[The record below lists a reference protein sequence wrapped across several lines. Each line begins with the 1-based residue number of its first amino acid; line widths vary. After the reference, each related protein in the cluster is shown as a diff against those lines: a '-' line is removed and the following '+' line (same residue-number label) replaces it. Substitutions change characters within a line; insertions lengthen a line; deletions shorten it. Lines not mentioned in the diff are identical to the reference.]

1 MATKTTS
8 KLILPGIGTDQD
20 QRVVDALDPQKLK
33 LLNFGVADWMKFAW
47 LFAEK
52 VNYFNSDNQEA
63 GNWQDFFIEE
73 SKIKSF
79 LDTLETDQSLTPHL
93 TLFVCFLKL
102 LENSRDH
109 FNLLSKRHLDFYYQ
123 KILKIEKQA
132 AVSDQVHLIFEL
144 AKNVSQAKIDENTA
158 LDAGKDS
165 AGKKLVYNTEEELVA
180 NKTTITQLKNMY
192 HHTCD
197 LVVGKNAL
205 KACSVA
211 NSLDGKGKA
220 LPENDAKW
228 YPFGYV
234 QSTYSDEMPEL
245 PNARLGFAIASS
257 LLLLKEGT
265 RTIDL
270 KLQFQNLLPA
280 NLDELAIKCISVY
293 LSGEKKW
300 LGPFSLIPTTA
311 TSGSELIFKLELD
324 KKTEAVSTYN
334 PAVLG
339 EHFSTTDPV
348 MRFLID
354 TGTDDGY
361 SFATAVAAN
370 NLKLA
375 TLIVDVKE
383 MSGIDIE
390 NDMGA
395 LNVKK
400 PFMPFGPIPVKGSN
414 FTVRNEEIFR
424 KDWTSF
430 HLNVNWMNTPDSFRN
445 QYFAYREDFRSE
457 TTSKRYKERIL
468 IDAKDPSGFKQDS
481 ANLIVKNDDYF
492 KVSVNIFSSND
503 WILADE
509 SKAEEVLF
517 IAEDGSYK
525 SQFTV
530 SNNNQEFDTGENG
543 GLRLTLKNS
552 FLHEMY
558 PRIYAMA
565 MMDETKTA
573 LIPKEPY
580 TPLVGVLSVGY
591 AAETTVSFET
601 AESYLDNQINLFHEH
616 PFGQSQE
623 HAFLK
628 PKPLFATAPVVTL
641 IPDYQPGGEL
651 YLGLKDAEPLQQL
664 AVLFQIFEGSE
675 NPLAIG
681 FEEGEVMEWSVL
693 CANNWKVLDSNHLIA
708 NVTDNFLKS
717 GIVKFSIPA
726 EATKNNTLLPSGL
739 IWVKVRMNKKFDAV
753 CKIIDILPQAVVA
766 TFTNQGN
773 ELSHLKNGLQAKTIS
788 KLVERKQEVKSV
800 SQPFNSFGGK
810 PEETDEAY
818 YRRISERLRH
828 KNRAITLW
836 DYEHL
841 ILQEFPEIHKV
852 RCLNHTMGESFLAP
866 GNVTLVVIPDIQNRN
881 VFDLYEPRVSK
892 ATLNKIQ
899 NYINQLNSLHVNA
912 VVNNPEYE
920 SVEISLK
927 VRFYAGYD
935 ENYYKK
941 VLQEDITKLLSPWA
955 FERTID
961 LDFGTEL
968 HKSIVISYI
977 EKLNYVDYIADLKMK
992 HKDEFKTAVAPS
1004 GPKAILV
1011 SAKEHPVDIQPAVCP
1026 K

>member
-8 KLILPGIGTDQD
+8 KLILPGIGIDQD

-144 AKNVSQAKIDENTA
+144 AKNVSQAKIDENTV

-180 NKTTITQLKNMY
+180 NKTTIAQLKNMY
-192 HHTCD
+192 HHTGD

-245 PNARLGFAIASS
+245 PNARLGFAISS
-257 LLLLKEGT
+257 PLLLLKEGT

-270 KLQFQNLLPA
+270 KLQFQNSLPA

-334 PAVLG
+334 PEVLG

-852 RCLNHTMGESFLAP
+852 RCLNHTLGNSYLSP

-961 LDFGTEL
+961 LDFGIEL

-1011 SAKEHPVDIQPAVCP
+1011 SAKEHPVDIQPAACP

>member
-20 QRVVDALDPQKLK
+20 QRIVDALDPQKLK
-33 LLNFGVADWMKFAW
+33 LLNFGVPDWMKFAW
-47 LFAEK
+47 QFAEK
-52 VNYFNSDNQEA
+52 INYFNSDNQEA

-73 SKIKSF
+73 AKIKSF
-79 LDTLETDQSLTPHL
+79 IDTLETDQSLTPHL

-102 LENSRDH
+102 LDNSRDH

-132 AVSDQVHLIFEL
+132 AVPDQVHLIFEL
-144 AKNVSQAKIDENTA
+144 AKNVLQAKIDQHTA
-158 LDAGKDS
+158 LEAGKDS
-165 AGKKLVYNTEEELVA
+165 AGKKLIFNTEEELVP
-180 NKTTITQLKNMY
+180 NKITIAQLKNVY
-192 HHTCD
+192 HHTKD
-197 LVVGKNAL
+197 KDIDFNAI
-205 KACSVA
+205 KACEVA

-220 LPENDAKW
+220 LPESDAKW

-234 QSTYSDEMPEL
+234 KSTYSDENPEL
-245 PNARLGFAIASS
+245 PNASLGFAIASS

-265 RTIDL
+265 RTIDM
-270 KLQFQNLLPA
+270 KLQFQNSLPA

-293 LSGEKKW
+293 FSGQKKW

-311 TSGSELIFKLELD
+311 TSASELIFKLELD
-324 KKTEAVSTYN
+324 KKTEAVSAYN
-334 PAVLG
+334 QAVLG
-339 EHFSTTDPV
+339 EHFSTADPV
-348 MRFLID
+348 LRFLID
-354 TGTDDGY
+354 TGTADGY
-361 SFATAVAAN
+361 AFATAFSAN
-370 NLKLA
+370 SLKSA
-375 TLIVDVKE
+375 TLKVDVKE
-383 MSGIDIE
+383 MTAIGIE
-390 NDMGA
+390 NDLGI
-395 LNVKK
+395 LNAKK
-400 PFMPFGPIPVKGSN
+400 PFMPFGSIPVKGSN
-414 FTVRNEEIFR
+414 FTVRNEEILK
-424 KDWTSF
+424 KDWTSL
-430 HLNVNWMNTPDSFRN
+430 HLNVNWMNTPDSFRS

-468 IDAKDPSGFKQDS
+468 IDTKDASGFKQDS
-481 ANLIVKNDDYF
+481 ANMIVKNDDYF
-492 KVSVNIFSSND
+492 KVSVNVFSANE
-503 WILADE
+503 WVLADE

-530 SNNNQEFDTGENG
+530 TNSNQKFDTGENG

-580 TPLVGVLSVGY
+580 TPLVEMLTVGY
-591 AAETTVSFET
+591 AAETTAVFDTNESF
-601 AESYLDNQINLFHEH
+601 SSRQISLFHEH
-616 PFGQSQE
+616 PFGQSHE

-628 PKPLFATAPVVTL
+628 PKPLFAATPVVTL
-641 IPDYQPGGEL
+641 VPDYQPGGEL

-681 FEEGEVMEWSVL
+681 FEEGEKMEWSVL
-693 CANNWKVLDSNHLIA
+693 CSNSWKVLDSNHLIT

-726 EATKNNTLLPSGL
+726 EATKNNTLLAPNL
-739 IWVKVRMNKKFDAV
+739 TWVKVRMNKKFDAV
-753 CKIIDILPQAVVA
+753 CKIISIIPQAAVA
-766 TFTNQGN
+766 KFTNNGN

-788 KLVERKQEVKSV
+788 KLVERKQEIKTV

-810 PEETDEAY
+810 PEETDDAY

-852 RCLNHTMGESFLAP
+852 RCLNHTLGNSYLSP
-866 GNVTLVVIPDIQNRN
+866 GNVTIVVIPDIQNRN

-899 NYINQLNSLHVNA
+899 DYISQLNSLHINA
-912 VVNNPEYE
+912 VVINPEYE
-920 SVEISLK
+920 PVEISLK
-927 VRFYAGYD
+927 VRFHAGFD

-955 FERTID
+955 FERNID
-961 LDFGTEL
+961 LNFGTEL

-977 EKLNYVDYIADLKMK
+977 EKLNYVDYIAELKMK
-992 HKDEFKTAVAPS
+992 HNGEFKPAVAPS
-1004 GPKAILV
+1004 GPKSILV